1 MTYTVHPRAELDLAE
16 ASDFYVK
23 QAGEVVARRFL
34 AEFERVARLVDR
46 NPEAGAEIRKN
57 RRRFP
62 SRSIPIHGDLQEAWS
77 RHPGIGRA
85 PSVSQAKLWHESA
98 MKILCTRRH
107 RCFPL
112 IRLVRYFVEI
122 YFL

>member
-1 MTYTVHPRAELDLAE
+1 MTYTVHPGAELDLAE

-57 RRRFP
+57 RRRFHLAVFPYTVIYRKLEAGIQVLVVRHQSRKP
-62 SRSIPIHGDLQEAWS
+62 SYGMS
-77 RHPGIGRA
+77 RR
-85 PSVSQAKLWHESA
+85 
-98 MKILCTRRH
+98 
-107 RCFPL
+107 
-112 IRLVRYFVEI
+112 
-122 YFL
+122 